1 MEGQNATLPAYLLS
15 KSINEQSGIW
25 RLLHEKNKVW
35 GKKNPKKLSEH
46 ARLLGTLEYFHWLL

>member
-35 GKKNPKKLSEH
+35 RKKTSRKLREH
-46 ARLLGTLEYFHWLL
+46 ACLLGTLEYFHWLL